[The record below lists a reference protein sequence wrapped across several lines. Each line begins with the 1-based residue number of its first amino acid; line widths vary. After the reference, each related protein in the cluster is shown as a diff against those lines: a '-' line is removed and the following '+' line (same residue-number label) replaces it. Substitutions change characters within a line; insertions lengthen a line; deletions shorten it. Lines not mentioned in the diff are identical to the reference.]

1 LASKHSE
8 AAGIDILAVG
18 YLKRLLMKNI
28 ILLLVAAVVLCGFSV
43 CNTISGVGQDV
54 SGVGRDV
61 SAGARS
67 VERSIQ
73 NN

>member
-1 LASKHSE
+1 
-8 AAGIDILAVG
+8 
-18 YLKRLLMKNI
+18 MKNI
-28 ILLLVAAVVLCGFSV
+28 ILLIVAAVVLCSFSA
-43 CNTISGVGQDV
+43 CNTISGGGQDV